1 MTFLREYNS
10 SKLRLIGLKSCL
22 PKGGIGVL
30 CEKELNGVLKA
41 PTQLYPDTRREPN
54 RNSKQVN
61 SFPTEI
67 FSGFTVFL
75 LLIP

>member
-1 MTFLREYNS
+1 MSFVRQ
-10 SKLRLIGLKSCL
+10 
-22 PKGGIGVL
+22 
-30 CEKELNGVLKA
+30 ELNGVLKA
-41 PTQLYPDTRREPN
+41 PTQLYTDTGRELN

-75 LLIP
+75 LLIH